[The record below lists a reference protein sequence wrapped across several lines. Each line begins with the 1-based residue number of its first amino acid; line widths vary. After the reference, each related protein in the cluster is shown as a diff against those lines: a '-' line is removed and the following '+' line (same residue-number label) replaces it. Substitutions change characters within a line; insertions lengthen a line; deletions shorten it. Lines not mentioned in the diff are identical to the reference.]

1 MTERIK
7 VCGVNDATFAMRAEE
22 LGANYLGLIFAAG
35 SPRQVSVP
43 LAKSIAATVK
53 GAARLVGVFTTSTVE
68 EIQTVAREV
77 GFQIVQLHR
86 RATAEEVAAL
96 KSEEPG
102 WDVIGLAPDL
112 TDFASV
118 QAAVEAVRALAR
130 ETA

>member
-96 KSEEPG
+96 KSEG
-102 WDVIGLAPDL
+102 
-112 TDFASV
+112 F
-118 QAAVEAVRALAR
+118 
-130 ETA
+130 

>member
-86 RATAEEVAAL
+86 RATAEDVAAL
-96 KSEEPG
+96 KSEG
-102 WDVIGLAPDL
+102 FAVWTLAGG
-112 TDFASV
+112 A
-118 QAAVEAVRALAR
+118 
-130 ETA
+130 ETG